1 MNYRIV
7 ALFWIAGTVAPAGPP
22 IEAFAFADAKSTPNA
37 AQTTTAVGTRQKLL
51 DDVASLNEN
60 LVEFALDGNVA
71 KIIETAN
78 AIEALLPQ
86 LRAAVPATTFTA
98 VEARVRDQQTGL
110 KAGNKTATALAS
122 VEVYRLL
129 QEAMDPAARPVPIQ
143 VPLLDYAG
151 FKLLALAKADAVNWA
166 SIDAT
171 VKEAAAFWQQV
182 ETRIGSKA
190 LRNLLGSIMTG
201 LHDAS
206 SARNPAQAAF
216 AAKVL
221 LEAVDLLEGQFVPK

>member
-1 MNYRIV
+1 MNHRII
-7 ALFWIAGTVAPAGPP
+7 ALSWMAGTLALAGPR
-22 IEAFAFADAKSTPNA
+22 IEAFAVADAKSTPNA
-37 AQTTTAVGTRQKLL
+37 AQTTTAVDTRQKLL

-86 LRAAVPATTFTA
+86 LRAAVPATTFA
-98 VEARVRDQQTGL
+98 AIEARVKDQRTGV
-110 KAGNKTATALAS
+110 KAGNKTAIALAS

-129 QEAMDPAARPVPIQ
+129 QEAMDPATRPVPIQ
-143 VPLLDYAG
+143 VPLLDYTG
-151 FKLLALAKADAVNWA
+151 FKLLALAEADAVSWA

-171 VKEAAAFWQQV
+171 VKEAVAFWQQV

-206 SARNPAQAAF
+206 SARNPAHAAF